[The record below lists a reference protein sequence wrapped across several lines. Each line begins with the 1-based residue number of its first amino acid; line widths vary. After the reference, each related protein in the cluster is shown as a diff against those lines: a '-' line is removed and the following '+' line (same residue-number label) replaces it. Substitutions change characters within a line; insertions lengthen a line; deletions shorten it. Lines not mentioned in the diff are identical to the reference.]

1 MAPAEASALLH
12 AHPNLRL
19 PVDPD
24 CGALLLR
31 DLQRQAIQVSLEGEA
46 GASLAPG

>member
-31 DLQRQAIQVSLEGEA
+31 DLQRRLGGEARRRLQVS
-46 GASLAPG
+46 